1 MITTIVFDLGNVL
14 LSFKPEE
21 FLTHNGYDEAL
32 KNQIINDIFKSKE
45 WLLLDNGDISI
56 EEAIIRISE
65 RSMLSQQYI
74 ATVFNLR
81 TQIMFPLA
89 ANLRVLPELKE
100 RGFKLYYL
108 SNFPDDIFDE
118 VYNRY
123 SFFSYFDGGIISA
136 RVNTSKPDEKIFR
149 ILLEKYSINISE
161 CLFVDDSEINVR
173 AAESIGIKVVHLNN
187 HDNLM
192 HLIESALV
200 VHTGN

>member
-21 FLTHNGYDEAL
+21 FFTNNGYNEAL

-45 WLLLDNGDISI
+45 WLLLDNGDITT
-56 EEAIIRISE
+56 EEAIIRLSE
-65 RSMLSQQYI
+65 RSMLSRQYI
-74 ATVFNLR
+74 ASVFNLR
-81 TQIMFPLA
+81 TKIMFPLDG
-89 ANLRVLPELKE
+89 NLRVLPGLKK

-118 VYNRY
+118 VYNCY
-123 SFFSYFDGGIISA
+123 SFFSYFDGGVISA

-149 ILLEKYSINISE
+149 ILIEKYSIKTSE

-173 AAESIGIKVVHLNN
+173 AAESIGIKGLHLNN
-187 HDNLM
+187 SDNLID
-192 HLIESALV
+192 LIESALMV
-200 VHTGN
+200 QAGN

>member
-21 FLTHNGYDEAL
+21 FFTNNGYNEAL

-45 WLLLDNGDISI
+45 WLLLDNGDITT
-56 EEAIIRISE
+56 EEAIIRLSE
-65 RSMLSQQYI
+65 RSMLSRQYI
-74 ATVFNLR
+74 ASVFNLR
-81 TQIMFPLA
+81 TKIMFPLDG
-89 ANLRVLPELKE
+89 NLRVLPGLKK

-108 SNFPDDIFDE
+108 SNFPEDIFDE

-136 RVNTSKPDEKIFR
+136 KVNTSKPDENIFR
-149 ILLEKYSINISE
+149 ILIEKYSIKTSE

-173 AAESIGIKVVHLNN
+173 AAESIGIKGLHLNN
-187 HDNLM
+187 SDNLID
-192 HLIESALV
+192 LIESALMV
-200 VHTGN
+200 QAGN